1 MPCEVDIMR
10 ILIAEDEVGIAKALK
25 LILEKN
31 RFSVDMVHNGT
42 DALDYLLSV
51 SYDAV
56 VLDIMMPGLDGLEV
70 LSRAREAG
78 VSAPVLFL
86 SAKAEVEDRVAGLD
100 AGADDYLPK
109 PFATSEFISRVKALT
124 RRSGSYVPEL
134 IRLGKTT
141 LDLSGYTLSTGDRSV
156 RLNNKEFQLMELFMR
171 NRGRVFSTE
180 NLMDKVWGLDSDAEI
195 DVVWTYIGFLRKK
208 LKQLCADIEI
218 KTIRGAGYALE
229 VTEC

>member
-1 MPCEVDIMR
+1 MR
-10 ILIAEDEVGIAKALK
+10 ILIAEDETGIAKALK

-31 RFSVDMVHNGT
+31 RFSVDMVHNGL
-42 DALDYLLSV
+42 DALDYMLSV

-70 LSRAREAG
+70 LKRARAAG

-86 SAKAEVEDRVAGLD
+86 TAKSEIEDRVAGLD

-109 PFATSEFISRVKALT
+109 PFATREFVSRVKALT
-124 RRSGSYVPEL
+124 RRSGSYTPDV
-134 IRLGKTT
+134 IRLGETA
-141 LDLSGYTLSTGDRSV
+141 LDLSGYTLCRGDRSV
-156 RLNNKEFQLMELFMR
+156 RLGNKEFQLMELFMR

-180 NLMDKVWGLDSDAEI
+180 YLMDKVWGLDSEAEI

-208 LKQLCADIEI
+208 LRQLDADIEI

-229 VTEC
+229 ES

>member
-1 MPCEVDIMR
+1 MR
-10 ILIAEDEVGIAKALK
+10 ILIAEDEIGIAKALK

-31 RFSVDMVHNGT
+31 RFSVDMVHNGL
-42 DALDYLLSV
+42 DALDYMLSV

-70 LSRAREAG
+70 LKRARAAG
-78 VSAPVLFL
+78 VSSPVLFL
-86 SAKAEVEDRVAGLD
+86 TARGEIEDRVAGLD

-109 PFATSEFISRVKALT
+109 PFATSEFVSRVKALT
-124 RRSGSYVPEL
+124 RRSGSYTPD
-134 IRLGKTT
+134 IISLGETK
-141 LDLSGYTLSTGDRSV
+141 LDLSGYTLSRGDRSV
-156 RLNNKEFQLMELFMR
+156 RLGNKEFQLMELFMR

-180 NLMDKVWGLDSDAEI
+180 YLMDKVWGLDSEAEI

-208 LKQLCADIEI
+208 LRQLDADVEI

-229 VTEC
+229 ES